1 MAGTFARCLVVNLT
15 QKTVLSRGRRGWLY
29 DPSTMG
35 SSAPVCTTL
44 QSSGRATP
52 TVRPPFIALAFAMP
66 PAETAAWIDADPGRI
81 PPPSQTGHGFHHAS
95 DRVRRRPIH
104 RRHAVIVGLLALGV
118 VALTAARFTMHNA
131 ADVTRQHGLALPRLT
146 AETLTVDPAGPLI
159 NRRQIVAVRR
169 TYPTNQVD
177 AIETTLLQQ
186 GKGSIPSAITF
197 DVNGVAFSPDGNL
210 LAGAYSDGA
219 IRLWNPATGRLH
231 GPVLQVGSGSPPSV
245 TAVAFSPDGNLLA
258 GAYSDGAIRLWNP
271 ATGRLHGPVLQVGSG
286 SPPSMTAVAFSP
298 DGNLLAGAYIDGA
311 IRLWNP
317 ATGQLVGRPL
327 PAGSSVFGVAFSPDG
342 KLLASADADGKV
354 RLWNPATGQP
364 ARAPL
369 PAGSSVFGVAFSPD
383 GKLLASADAD
393 GTVHLWNTATGQP
406 ARAPLPAGSSVNC
419 VAFSPDGKLL
429 ASADADGTVHLWNTA
444 TGQPARAP
452 LPAGSSVNCV
462 AFSPDGKLLASA
474 DADGI
479 IHQWN
484 TATSQPVSPDTG
496 GGFVLVASVIALVLS
511 ALVATITASEIW
523 LARKILG

>member
-169 TYPTNQVD
+169 TYPTDQVD

-197 DVNGVAFSPDGNL
+197 DVNG
-210 LAGAYSDGA
+210 
-219 IRLWNPATGRLH
+219 
-231 GPVLQVGSGSPPSV
+231 
-245 TAVAFSPDGNLLA
+245 VAFSPDGNLLA

-342 KLLASADADGKV
+342 KLLASADADG
-354 RLWNPATGQP
+354 
-364 ARAPL
+364 
-369 PAGSSVFGVAFSPD
+369 
-383 GKLLASADAD
+383 
-393 GTVHLWNTATGQP
+393 
-406 ARAPLPAGSSVNC
+406 
-419 VAFSPDGKLL
+419 
-429 ASADADGTVHLWNTA
+429 
-444 TGQPARAP
+444 
-452 LPAGSSVNCV
+452 
-462 AFSPDGKLLASA
+462 
-474 DADGI
+474 I